1 MGKLL
6 SEIKN
11 TKPKTG
17 GTKSKIPALLAELDS
32 QDAQDLLV
40 ALADETI
47 QSQVISDVLQQRGV
61 NIGRGSIQ
69 RFRAQN
75 L

>member
-11 TKPKTG
+11 RKPKVG
-17 GTKSKIPALLAELDS
+17 GTKAKIPVLLAELDK

-40 ALADETI
+40 ALADESI
-47 QSQVISDVLQQRGV
+47 QAQIISTVLEQRGH
-61 NIGRGSIQ
+61 NIGRNAIA
-69 RFRAQN
+69 RFRRDN